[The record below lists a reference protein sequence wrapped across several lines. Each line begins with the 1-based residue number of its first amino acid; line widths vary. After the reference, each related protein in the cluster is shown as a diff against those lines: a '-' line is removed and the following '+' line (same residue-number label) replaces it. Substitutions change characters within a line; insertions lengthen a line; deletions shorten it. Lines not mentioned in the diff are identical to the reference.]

1 MTDHGQESTVPGAL
15 LLRLSIAGVLLLA
28 LIGLALAW
36 SWSPLRQWLDVALI
50 VGKLEDYGRAF
61 GPIAA
66 TLGFAAALVVAVPL
80 TFLTLVAL
88 VAFGPVTGFFISL
101 AAAAL
106 GAAVTFLLGKILGH
120 DIVRRIGGARLN
132 LVSERLSKRGVLA
145 VIAVRM
151 VPVAPFAIV
160 NMFAGASHLRLRDM
174 IVGTVIGMTP
184 GALLMM
190 FFVNQIVDALKHPG
204 LTTVAVAVVLIFL
217 VVGGVLALR
226 KWLTRERL

>member
-66 TLGFAAALVVAVPL
+66 VFGFAAALVVAVPL

-88 VAFGPVTGFFISL
+88 VAFGPVKGFFISL

-106 GAAVTFLLGKILGH
+106 GAAATFLLGKILGH

-132 LVSERLSKRGVLA
+132 LVSERLSQRGVLA

-190 FFVNQIVDALKHPG
+190 FFVDQIVDALKHPG
-204 LTTVAVAVVLIFL
+204 LTTVAVAVVLILL

-226 KWLTRERL
+226 KWLARERL